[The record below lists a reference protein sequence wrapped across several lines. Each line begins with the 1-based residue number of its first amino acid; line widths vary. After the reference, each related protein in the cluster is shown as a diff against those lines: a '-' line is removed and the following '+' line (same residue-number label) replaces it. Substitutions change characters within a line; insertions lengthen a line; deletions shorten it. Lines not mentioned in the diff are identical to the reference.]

1 VGILAD
7 GTFEM
12 TVTLEMGDNVF
23 AVRNRDRAGNEGT
36 TSVTIDRKEEQE
48 VSESNVGVM
57 AMALVI
63 GLVIGVAIM
72 YVMGR
77 RGGSEPEVSWEDEP
91 KDDPPP
97 PPPEEPPKGEGGWSE
112 F

>member
-1 VGILAD
+1 
-7 GTFEM
+7 
-12 TVTLEMGDNVF
+12 
-23 AVRNRDRAGNEGT
+23 
-36 TSVTIDRKEEQE
+36 
-48 VSESNVGVM
+48 M